1 MESADC
7 RVGLSDLV
15 FPKKILVLVQIGS
28 DCRHP
33 GSSEFVGQIIT
44 KTNVNYP
51 LYWMDLTIGM
61 SLWTC
66 QSNPRF
72 AHDYS
77 GVTDCTE
84 LEFYIMNYSVF
95 FLNQNRTDS
104 VFCLSVMVELM
115 TRKFSGIELYGLF
128 FHSYPVMPVCKE
140 VYLCKLLKNDLLLG
154 KITVW
159 LSSATTSV
167 N

>member
-61 SLWTC
+61 SL
-66 QSNPRF
+66 
-72 AHDYS
+72 
-77 GVTDCTE
+77 
-84 LEFYIMNYSVF
+84 
-95 FLNQNRTDS
+95 
-104 VFCLSVMVELM
+104 
-115 TRKFSGIELYGLF
+115 
-128 FHSYPVMPVCKE
+128 
-140 VYLCKLLKNDLLLG
+140 
-154 KITVW
+154 
-159 LSSATTSV
+159 
-167 N
+167 